1 MSVAVTDPAVVP
13 AERNWR
19 LVLVLFTLYIVWGST
34 YLGMKLALPGF
45 TPYALATFRLTVAAS
60 LLGAWLWWRGASWP
74 TARQWRHSAI
84 VAFFLLVIGN
94 GLVTV
99 GMELGVSS
107 GVAAIAVACMPLFA
121 ALFAGVFGK
130 WPQGGDWLGLG
141 IGFVGVLLL
150 NLGGDLSAN
159 PWAALLLLLAPA
171 GWAFGSVFGKRLDLP
186 EPITASATQMVCALP
201 MMALVTVMRGETWV
215 RPGLDWVSVSA
226 LLYLAVFGS
235 VIGLSAYAYALHH
248 TRPALATSYAYVNP
262 PVAVIFGVLFLNES
276 FHAFDLI
283 GMAVILLGVALITLR
298 RQAPAPKPE
307 PEIS

>member
-1 MSVAVTDPAVVP
+1 MSLAADNPAVP
-13 AERNWR
+13 AAERNWR
-19 LVLVLFTLYIVWGST
+19 LALVLFTLYIVWGST
-34 YLGMKLALPGF
+34 YLAMKLALPGF
-45 TPYALATFRLTVAAS
+45 TPYALATIRLIIAAS
-60 LLGAWLWWRGASWP
+60 LLWAWLIWRGVRWP
-74 TARQWRHSAI
+74 SARQWRHCAI

-99 GMELGVSS
+99 GMEYGVSS

-130 WPQGGDWLGLG
+130 WPHGNDWLGLG
-141 IGFVGVLLL
+141 IGFMGVLLL

-159 PWAALLLLLAPA
+159 PWAAMLLMLAPM
-171 GWAFGSVFGKRLDLP
+171 GWAFGSVYGKRLDMP

-201 MMALVTVMRGETWV
+201 MMALVTLLRGETWF

-276 FHAFDLI
+276 IHALDLI
-283 GMAVILLGVALITLR
+283 GMAVILFGVALITFR
-298 RQAPAPKPE
+298 RQTPAPTPE